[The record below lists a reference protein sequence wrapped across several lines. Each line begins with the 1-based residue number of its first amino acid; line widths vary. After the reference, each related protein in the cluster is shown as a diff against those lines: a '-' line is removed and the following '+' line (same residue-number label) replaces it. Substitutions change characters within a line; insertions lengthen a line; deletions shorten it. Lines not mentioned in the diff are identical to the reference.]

1 MKKRIFPTLIALSA
15 LSVSASAAFYSVT
28 GLSKLF
34 AGASLEVMIMA
45 GSLEVAK
52 LVIASLLY
60 QYWSTLNG
68 LLKTY
73 LTIATIVLIGITSAG
88 IYGFLSSAYQNTATQ
103 SSISDREISIFEA
116 KKQRFA
122 DNIASYET
130 EKERLNQDISQL
142 RNALST
148 GTTTQY
154 VDRNTGQL
162 VTRANSANRKAFEEQ
177 LNSALENKNKVDDKI
192 IALNDS
198 ITTLEIKIL
207 DLKSNADSTNELG
220 PLKYLSNLTGKP
232 MDQIINWFLLVIVF
246 VFDPLAIALVIAANF
261 AFKQLKPTVIEHE
274 VIEPEDEIEPMS
286 FEDVAEQNEYIN
298 EVPEESTPDML
309 HQPMSAWRRNRG
321 MNKGPDSSK
330 RYW

>member
-103 SSISDREISIFEA
+103 SSISDREISIFET
-116 KKQRFA
+116 KKQRFT
-122 DNIASYET
+122 DNVVSYET

-154 VDRNTGQL
+154 VDKNTGQL
-162 VTRANSANRKAFEEQ
+162 VTKANSANRKAFEEQ

-261 AFKQLKPTVIEHE
+261 VFKQLKPTVIEHE
-274 VIEPEDEIEPMS
+274 VLAEPITEPMS
-286 FEDVAEQNEYIN
+286 FEDVAEQNEYVN
-298 EVPEESTPDML
+298 EVHEESTPDTL
-309 HQPMSAWRRNRG
+309 HQPMSVWRRNRG
-321 MNKGPDSSK
+321 MNKGPSSSK